1 MADNPE
7 QAEDFGSHQALAPDR
22 PEEADPILQE
32 PDEQNDGK
40 NEDPTTQIKDALQKL
55 PLFEDL
61 FLGMQALNL
70 DIVDGYLEHLETE
83 LLREYMEI
91 ERTPVQSAMFVS
103 ALSQLWVFGLYELLR
118 TWRQR
123 VGEVIKFGEELNSL
137 VGSDR
142 EKRVAEQKERVVKA
156 SEAALDRMYY
166 WEPFEAASKDD
177 SFVDM
182 LRDALDKTEMLFRR
196 IEALRVSLAKH
207 EVPKSKGVYAM
218 APGYGRIDMSDGSIY
233 WQVVLQDNHV
243 DLVSRRTL
251 ADECR
256 RIAEDRLQLILPR
269 NIQKLVSQLPREGY
283 GITRIAVK
291 LEDGTEYEQVLVGW
305 SRQLLWVKGGKAF
318 DARKVVDVRHVP
330 PPPDIEEP
338 RMRLED
344 EIQD

>member
-7 QAEDFGSHQALAPDR
+7 QTEGFGSHESPASDPLEEVDR
-22 PEEADPILQE
+22 LFQE
-32 PDEQNDGK
+32 SDEQNDGDDEPPK
-40 NEDPTTQIKDALQKL
+40 TQIKDALQNL

-70 DIVDGYLEHLETE
+70 DLVDGYLEILEAQ

-103 ALSQLWVFGLYELLR
+103 ALSQLWVFGLYELLH

-123 VGEVIKFGEELNSL
+123 VGEVIKFGEELKSL

-142 EKRVAEQKERVVKA
+142 EKRVAEQRERVMKA
-156 SEAALDRMYY
+156 SDAALDRMYY
-166 WEPFEAASKDD
+166 WEPFETAAKDN
-177 SFVDM
+177 SFVDE
-182 LRDALDKTEMLFRR
+182 LRDALDKTETLFRR

-207 EVPKSKGVYAM
+207 EVPKSKGAHAM

-233 WQVVLQDNHV
+233 WQIVLRDNHV

-256 RIAEDRLQLILPR
+256 RIAEDRPQLILPR
-269 NIQKLVSQLPREGY
+269 DIQKLVSQLPREGY

-291 LEDGTEYEQVLVGW
+291 LEDGTAYEQVLVAW
-305 SRQLLWVKGGKAF
+305 SKQVVWVKNANAF
-318 DARKVVDVRHVP
+318 DARKVVEVNYVP
-330 PPPDIEEP
+330 PPPDTEEA
-338 RMRLED
+338 RMKHED
-344 EIQD
+344 EI